1 MIRIGDF
8 VLCIDD
14 RDCEDLIRKGQVY
27 QVTDIYDKFLTI
39 DALDVPYGGFYQS
52 RFRPAPSIEG
62 LRKLL
67 NEQEPLGPEFERVLF
82 DNLWDLYAR

>member
-1 MIRIGDF
+1 MIGIGDF

-27 QVTDIYDKFLTI
+27 QVTDIYDRFLTI

-52 RFRPAPSIEG
+52 RFKPAPSIEG

-67 NEQEPLGPEFERVLF
+67 GRVHALE
-82 DNLWDLYAR
+82 